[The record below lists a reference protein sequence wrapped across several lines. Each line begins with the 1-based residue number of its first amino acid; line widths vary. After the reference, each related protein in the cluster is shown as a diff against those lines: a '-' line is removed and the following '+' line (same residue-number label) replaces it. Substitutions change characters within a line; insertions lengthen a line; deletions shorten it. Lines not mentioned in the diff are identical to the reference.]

1 MTSAE
6 TEFNQVKQ
14 LSVEQLWTEV
24 IVLRSQVGKLTR
36 ENQFLEK
43 SLNTLNVLDDAVQQQ
58 LLDSQDRLEVIV
70 AERTHE
76 LEENNHL
83 LQQEIKERQR
93 VEIELRQAKD
103 SAEHAKHLA
112 EQANRAKTVFL
123 AKMSHELRTPLNAI
137 IGYSDLLRMQAEE
150 AGYTNLISDLGNI
163 QIAGQ
168 QLLSIISDI
177 LDIAKIEAEQ
187 VDFQLSE
194 IDICELVKDT
204 VTIVKPALQDNQL
217 LVQCQAE
224 VGKMQGDIVKIQQI
238 LQNILHNAGKF
249 THQGTIT
256 FNVKRESTLVVFEI
270 SDTGIGI
277 APEHLCSIFDSFTQA
292 DNSFTRKYNGTG
304 LGLTIA
310 HQLTELMGGVIQ
322 VDSELGKG
330 STFSV
335 NLPLIPPPT
344 SMGGS

>member
-1 MTSAE
+1 VTSAE
-6 TEFNQVKQ
+6 IEFNQVKQ
-14 LSVEQLWTEV
+14 LSIEQLCAEV
-24 IVLRSQVGKLTR
+24 ISLRSQVTKLTR
-36 ENQFLEK
+36 EKFFLER
-43 SLNTLNVLDDAVQQQ
+43 SLDTLNVLDDAVQQQ
-58 LLDSQDRLEVIV
+58 LLDSQDQLEVIV
-70 AERTHE
+70 AERTKE
-76 LEENNHL
+76 LKKNNHL

-103 SAEHAKHLA
+103 SAEHAKRVA
-112 EQANRAKTVFL
+112 ERANRAKTVFL

-137 IGYSDLLRMQAEE
+137 IGYSDLLQMEAAE
-150 AGYTNLISDLGNI
+150 AGYTNLISDLSNI

-177 LDIAKIEAEQ
+177 LDIAKIEAEK
-187 VDFQLSE
+187 VDFQVTE

-204 VTIVKPALQDNQL
+204 VAIIKPVLQDNQL
-217 LVQCQAE
+217 LVQCQAA
-224 VGKMQGDIVKIQQI
+224 VGKMQGDIIKIQQI

-256 FNVKRESTLVVFEI
+256 FNVKQEPSLVVFEI

-277 APEHLCSIFDSFTQA
+277 APEHLNVIFEPFTQA
-292 DNSFTRKYNGTG
+292 DNSFTRKYNGSG

-310 HQLTELMGGVIQ
+310 HQLTELMGGVILI
-322 VDSELGKG
+322 DSELGKG

-344 SMGGS
+344 SMEGS

>member
-1 MTSAE
+1 MASAE
-6 TEFNQVKQ
+6 VEFNQIKQ
-14 LSVEQLWTEV
+14 RSNEQLWAEV
-24 IVLRSQVGKLTR
+24 VSLRSQVSKLTR
-36 ENQFLEK
+36 EKSFLEK
-43 SLNTLNVLDDAVQQQ
+43 SLDTLNVLDDAVQQQ
-58 LLDSQDRLEVIV
+58 LLDSQDQLEVIV
-70 AERTHE
+70 AERTRE
-76 LEENNHL
+76 LEENNRL

-103 SAEHAKHLA
+103 SAEHAKRAA
-112 EQANRAKTVFL
+112 EMANRAKTAFL

-137 IGYSDLLRMQAEE
+137 IGYSDLLQMEAAD
-150 AGYTNLISDLGNI
+150 AGYTSIISDLSNI

-168 QLLSIISDI
+168 QLLNIISDI
-177 LDIAKIEAEQ
+177 LDIAKIEAEK
-187 VDFQLSE
+187 VDFQLTE

-204 VTIVKPALQDNQL
+204 VTIIKPVLQDNQL

-224 VGKMQGDIVKIQQI
+224 VGKMQGDMLKIQQI

-256 FNVKRESTLVVFEI
+256 FNIKREPTLVVFEI
-270 SDTGIGI
+270 IDTGIGI
-277 APEHLCSIFDSFTQA
+277 APEHLCSIFEPFTQA
-292 DNSFTRKYNGTG
+292 DNSFTRQYNGSG

-310 HQLTELMGGVIQ
+310 HQLTELMGGVILI
-322 VDSELGKG
+322 DSELGKG

-344 SMGGS
+344 FMEGS